1 MLEIGGNYI
10 MEIVTLEDNIAKLK
24 NTYKMSDDL
33 INKLLYT
40 NKTTYPYHPIELSTL
55 LTFVDTDEEQRLCT
69 IIEGLHRD
77 IGLSYETLAAYC
89 EITTDELEEF
99 LRNQESLTDKKKFII
114 AVRIMFLHHI
124 LKEKY
129 PTEGN
134 LED

>member
-1 MLEIGGNYI
+1 
-10 MEIVTLEDNIAKLK
+10 MELVTLEENIAKLK
-24 NTYKMSDDL
+24 NIYKMSDDL

-40 NKTTYPYHPIELSTL
+40 NEKTYPYHPIELSTL
-55 LTFVDTDEEQRLCT
+55 LTFVDINEEQRLCT

-89 EITTDELEEF
+89 ELTTEELEEF
-99 LRNQESLTDKKKFII
+99 LRNQESLIDKKKFII

-129 PTEGN
+129 PTEGKI
-134 LED
+134 ED

>member
-1 MLEIGGNYI
+1 
-10 MEIVTLEDNIAKLK
+10 MEIVTLEDNIAMLK
-24 NTYKMSDDL
+24 NIYKMSDDL

-40 NKTTYPYHPIELSTL
+40 NETTYPYHPIELSTL
-55 LTFVDTDEEQRLCT
+55 LTVVDTDEEQRLCT

-89 EITTDELEEF
+89 KITTEGLEEF

-134 LED
+134 IED